1 MTPVSSPP
9 QGVFVG
15 VVFVVYFMV
24 YSPFI
29 HKMDVTIKRSR
40 SMLLLFPAEVVQSVV
55 TVALAIRDTMG
66 AYAKGL
72 VR

>member
-15 VVFVVYFMV
+15 VVFVVYFLV
-24 YSPFI
+24 YSPII

-55 TVALAIRDTMG
+55 AIRDTMG